1 MAAMLAM
8 LLVRVMAPRL
18 DSSEVTHRSATNYS
32 VPRPAPE
39 GVWVLGG
46 GIEIPCEYCMV

>member
-1 MAAMLAM
+1 MAALLAM
-8 LLVRVMAPRL
+8 LLVRVLAPRL
-18 DSSEVTHRSATNYS
+18 DSSEITHRNATNNS

-46 GIEIPCEYCMV
+46 GIEILCEYCMV